1 MTARGVEQSF
11 KLANT
16 NGRKSANSSQSRE
29 SSNYEFQHWKRGS
42 MKQTMQI
49 IAIAVLF
56 FLAACSEKERSTMN
70 SEKLSNVIAL
80 SASSIT
86 STVSEVHAE
95 SGVTAISSNQTAAG
109 SNRNQ
114 EYVGIKHDINDSAT
128 PINGYQYKEYW
139 GNWIS
144 RTSGKRYMIG
154 IAKLPNEQNPGA
166 IFLDEVK
173 EIRPGEPGTGIERIA
188 TIRAVALVNKS
199 NKFLSVNG
207 DYCLPNERSRWSPN
221 YTIIAVLSPM
231 LEKQTREEI
240 YGGSGIAA
248 VAHQAW
254 FLDVDNEKLIPLSE
268 EEIGKIVCMDRK
280 W

>member
-1 MTARGVEQSF
+1 
-11 KLANT
+11 
-16 NGRKSANSSQSRE
+16 
-29 SSNYEFQHWKRGS
+29 
-42 MKQTMQI
+42 MKQTMQL
-49 IAIAVLF
+49 IAIVLLF
-56 FLAACSEKERSTMN
+56 FLVACSEKERSTMN
-70 SEKLSNVIAL
+70 SEKTSNVIAL
-80 SASSIT
+80 SASSVT
-86 STVSEVHAE
+86 SAVSEVYAQ
-95 SGVTAISSNQTAAG
+95 SGVTVTLSNQTAAG
-109 SNRNQ
+109 TNSNQ
-114 EYVGIKHDINDSAT
+114 EYVGVKHDINDSAT
-128 PINGYQYKEYW
+128 SINGYFYKEYW

-144 RTSGKRYMIG
+144 RTSGKKYMIG

-199 NKFLSVNG
+199 SNFLSVNG

-231 LEKQTREEI
+231 LEKKAREEI

-268 EEIGKIVCMDRK
+268 EERGQIVCMDRK